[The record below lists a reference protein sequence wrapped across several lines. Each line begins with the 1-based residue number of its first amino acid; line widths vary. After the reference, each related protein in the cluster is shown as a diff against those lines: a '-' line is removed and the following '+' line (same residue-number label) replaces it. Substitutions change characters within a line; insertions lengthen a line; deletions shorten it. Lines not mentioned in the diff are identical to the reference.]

1 MQVLLW
7 HLLVGSSI
15 SLNWAAPAQNF
26 PGNQY
31 EYLIYRGSTANFN
44 LTDGTKIDEV
54 RTLSYDDFITTPGT
68 YYYEIVVE
76 DLAGNLSPASTS
88 VEVVIPISVIYIL
101 LLLWQLPVL

>member
-1 MQVLLW
+1 MASFS
-7 HLLVGSSI
+7 GSSI

-44 LTDGTKIDEV
+44 LTDGEIYEV

-76 DLAGNLSPASTS
+76 DLAGKQARNWLKR
-88 VEVVIPISVIYIL
+88 
-101 LLLWQLPVL
+101 

>member
-1 MQVLLW
+1 MASFS
-7 HLLVGSSI
+7 GSSI

-54 RTLSYDDFITTPGT
+54 IHYLMMILSLP
-68 YYYEIVVE
+68 
-76 DLAGNLSPASTS
+76 PAPT
-88 VEVVIPISVIYIL
+88 IMR
-101 LLLWQLPVL
+101 